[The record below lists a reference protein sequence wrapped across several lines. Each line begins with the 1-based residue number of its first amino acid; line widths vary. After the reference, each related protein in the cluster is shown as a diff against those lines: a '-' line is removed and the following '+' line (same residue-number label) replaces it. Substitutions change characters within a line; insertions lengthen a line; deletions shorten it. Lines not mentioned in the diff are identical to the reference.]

1 MSPFDPYNDLE
12 SIKDEWQRQHR
23 EEVTE
28 KVIDAIIAVV
38 FLVALVW
45 LLWPKEVTASS
56 WYTDIFGYQ
65 KMRDNKPVIEIVS
78 YDDQKLLDKWKHYVK
93 SEYNLKLLTLQDYIW
108 QFLTDD
114 MGLSDVCAAGIFGN
128 MMVECGSRSFDLQP
142 YIYSPGG
149 AYYGLCQ
156 WSTSNHHARINGGS
170 VEEQLEYLASTIR
183 EEMDEYGYSAFE
195 GATDPETAA
204 DCFARWYERCSV
216 PTGRREEARRA
227 YERFTEG

>member
-1 MSPFDPYNDLE
+1 MD
-12 SIKDEWQRQHR
+12 KDTQFVSKPVYQ
-23 EEVTE
+23 
-28 KVIDAIIAVV
+28 VIANWDEQK
-38 FLVALVW
+38 L
-45 LLWPKEVTASS
+45 
-56 WYTDIFGYQ
+56 TDIW
-65 KMRDNKPVIEIVS
+65 KTNKKSDYERKEI
-78 YDDQKLLDKWKHYVK
+78 
-93 SEYNLKLLTLQDYIW
+93 TLNDYIW
-108 QFLTDD
+108 EFLTIE
-114 MGLSDVCAAGIFGN
+114 MGLSDEAAAGIFGN
-128 MMVECGSRSFDLQP
+128 MMVECGGRSFDLQP

-204 DCFARWYERCSV
+204 DCFARWYERCSM

-227 YERFTEG
+227 YERFAG

>member
-1 MSPFDPYNDLE
+1 MTKQP
-12 SIKDEWQRQHR
+12 KR
-23 EEVTE
+23 EHYQ
-28 KVIDAIIAVV
+28 DG
-38 FLVALVW
+38 
-45 LLWPKEVTASS
+45 
-56 WYTDIFGYQ
+56 DIFIFIAAAVLFFALLIILMPYVESDAATI
-65 KMRDNKPVIEIVS
+65 KEITTFDTKPYVEKHN
-78 YDDQKLLDKWKHYVK
+78 YDEEKLTDLWKHNPK
-93 SEYNLKLLTLQDYIW
+93 AEYNLKLLTLQDYIW
-108 QFLTDD
+108 QFLTDE

-128 MMVECGSRSFDLQP
+128 MMVECGGRSFNLQP

-149 AYYGLCQ
+149 YYYGLCQ

-195 GATDPETAA
+195 GSTDPESAA

-227 YERFTEG
+227 YERFAES